1 MSWSISI
8 AFCPVFLNNQELYGV
23 ASFLTCSHMWSGSDP
38 ALGSERTVDKSMPR
52 ESVSSLHA
60 SSRIQTS
67 CLHKDLKPIS
77 TNHVLH
83 ILSTN
88 LSLKSRIFSV
98 RSACPH
104 RSRGCWHFSLRK
116 LLSRRTWT
124 GRRTGGRPV
133 EKAPPKGKGTC
144 CRSGQRPTARSSEES
159 EMLRFGASLPHH
171 LTHLIS
177 PCKLRSWRHVLS
189 CGIIVAAVDC
199 SSSAVLLSRAS
210 QLRWALICHTERLDL
225 ESLSSRYCSNN
236 RVQM

>member
-133 EKAPPKGKGTC
+133 EEAPPKGKGTC
-144 CRSGQRPTARSSEES
+144 CRSGQRLTARSSEES
-159 EMLRFGASLPHH
+159 D
-171 LTHLIS
+171 
-177 PCKLRSWRHVLS
+177 KLGSWRHVVS
-189 CGIIVAAVDC
+189 CRIIVSAVDC
-199 SSSAVLLSRAS
+199 SSSALLLSRAS
-210 QLRWALICHTERLDL
+210 QLRWALACYAEDWIWRAKFTLL
-225 ESLSSRYCSNN
+225 
-236 RVQM
+236 Q